1 MQIITV
7 SMHTVCFC
15 IPGMAHLLSAVL
27 LVIMFLVVFPGVFPD
42 FLVCMISYFG
52 GFQLDEVLAPCRP

>member
-27 LVIMFLVVFPGVFPD
+27 LVIRFLVVFPGVFPD
-42 FLVCMISYFG
+42 FLVWMISYFWR
-52 GFQLDEVLAPCRP
+52 VSA